1 MKALQVVTIIV
12 TLTLVLLT
20 SLQAQAMDVTR
31 NDSTVVAEQVNND
44 QLFEQ
49 FEASLIYGF
58 SSDVLGVV
66 ESSIYNAVNFKI
78 AYPDFNSE
86 KVLEDLNRVAIE
98 GSNHS
103 IRYRAYLALAYYKNQ
118 SEFKNPDSLLSLLD
132 HQYQDGIFFY
142 LQETIRGDQFTSN
155 M

>member
-12 TLTLVLLT
+12 TLTLVLFT
-20 SLQAQAMDVTR
+20 SLQAQAMDVTK

-44 QLFEQ
+44 KLFEQ
-49 FEASLIYGF
+49 FETGLTYGL
-58 SSDVLGVV
+58 SSDVLGVI

-86 KVLEDLNRVAIE
+86 KVVEDLYRVAYE

-103 IRYRAYLALAYYKNQ
+103 IRYRAFLALAYYNNQ
-118 SEFKNPDSLLSLLD
+118 SEFENPDSLLSLLD
-132 HQYQDGIFFY
+132 YQYQDGIFYY
-142 LQETIRGDQFTSN
+142 LQETIRGVQFTSN

>member
-12 TLTLVLLT
+12 TLTLVLFT
-20 SLQAQAMDVTR
+20 SLQAQAMDVIK
-31 NDSTVVAEQVNND
+31 NDSTVVAEQVNTD
-44 QLFEQ
+44 KLFEQ
-49 FEASLIYGF
+49 FETGLTHGL
-58 SSDVLGVV
+58 SSDVLGIV

-86 KVLEDLNRVAIE
+86 RVLEDLNRVAIE

-103 IRYRAYLALAYYKNQ
+103 IRYRAFLALAYYKNQ
-118 SEFKNPDSLLSLLD
+118 SEFENPDILLSLLD

-142 LQETIRGDQFTSN
+142 LQEIVRGEQFTSN